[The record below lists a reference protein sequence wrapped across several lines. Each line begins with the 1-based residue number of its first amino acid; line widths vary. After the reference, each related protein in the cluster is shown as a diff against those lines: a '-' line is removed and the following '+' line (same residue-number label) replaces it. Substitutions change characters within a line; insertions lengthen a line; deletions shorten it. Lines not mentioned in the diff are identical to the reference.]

1 MIHSSSQREGSRG
14 RLFSVLP
21 SQRENS
27 RGRLFSILATCVL
40 AGCGYSTDRDKV
52 IRTTNS
58 KNERIHTVALDVFA
72 SREFRRG
79 LELQLTEA
87 LAKRLEAET
96 PFKLA
101 KKDRAD
107 TIITGEI
114 REVRQSTLGRDF
126 RTVRPRETAETVVV
140 SFQWKDLRTG
150 EILLDR
156 PNYVQTVDYVRPLG
170 EDFYHASQRA
180 MDRLSE
186 RIIEEMQTTDW

>member
-1 MIHSSSQREGSRG
+1 MSQLTKCQANGK
-14 RLFSVLP
+14 
-21 SQRENS
+21 
-27 RGRLFSILATCVL
+27 GRLFSIGATCLL
-40 AGCGYSTDRDKV
+40 AGCGYSTDRNAV
-52 IRTTNS
+52 TRTTNS
-58 KNERIHTVALDVFA
+58 KNERIRTVAVDVFE

-79 LELQLTEA
+79 LEIQLTEA
-87 LAKRLEAET
+87 LAKRLEAES

-101 KKDRAD
+101 KKERAD
-107 TIITGEI
+107 SIITGEI

-140 SFQWKDLRTG
+140 SFQWTDLRTG
-150 EILLDR
+150 EVLLDR